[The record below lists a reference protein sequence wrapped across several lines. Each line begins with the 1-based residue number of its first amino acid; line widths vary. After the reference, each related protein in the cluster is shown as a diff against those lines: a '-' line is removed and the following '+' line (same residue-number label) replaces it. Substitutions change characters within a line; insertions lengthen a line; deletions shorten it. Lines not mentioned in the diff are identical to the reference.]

1 MKKIYLIIIF
11 ILVTNCSIEKV
22 SKHHG
27 IYHLENKHQKLILSK
42 TNKNDIISLLGPPS
56 TTGTFDNDLWIY
68 VEMEKSS
75 TSLFTL
81 GNKKIIKN
89 NVLILDKLNFD
100 NWTSIINSSRYVIT
114 PECGCTHIASLSKA
128 KLCVIYDSDNVPGM
142 IAEEYAPWK
151 KNYNKLFSN
160 NQNLEKELISFIN

>member
-89 NVLILDKLNFD
+89 NVLILEIDDKGLLAKKDFLNIDKMNDIKFTEGT
-100 NWTSIINSSRYVIT
+100 TSN
-114 PECGCTHIASLSKA
+114 
-128 KLCVIYDSDNVPGM
+128 IY
-142 IAEEYAPWK
+142 K
-151 KNYNKLFSN
+151 KNTFVYEFLSSMRQRLNDPLGKRKKLD
-160 NQNLEKELISFIN
+160 

>member
-56 TTGTFDNDLWIY
+56 TTGTFDNDSWIY
-68 VEMEKSS
+68 VEMEKSN

-89 NVLILDKLNFD
+89 NVLILEIDDKGLLAKKDFLNIDKMNDIKFTEGT
-100 NWTSIINSSRYVIT
+100 TSN
-114 PECGCTHIASLSKA
+114 
-128 KLCVIYDSDNVPGM
+128 IY
-142 IAEEYAPWK
+142 K
-151 KNYNKLFSN
+151 KNTFVYEFLSSMRQRLNDPLGKR
-160 NQNLEKELISFIN
+160 KKID

>member
-68 VEMEKSS
+68 VEMEKSN

-89 NVLILDKLNFD
+89 NVLILEIDDKGLLAKKDFLNIDKMNNIKFTEVT
-100 NWTSIINSSRYVIT
+100 TSN
-114 PECGCTHIASLSKA
+114 
-128 KLCVIYDSDNVPGM
+128 IY
-142 IAEEYAPWK
+142 K
-151 KNYNKLFSN
+151 KNTFVYEFLSSMRQRLNDPLGKR
-160 NQNLEKELISFIN
+160 KKID

>member
-68 VEMEKSS
+68 VEMEKSN

-89 NVLILDKLNFD
+89 NVLILEIDDKGLLAKKDFLNIDKMNDIKFTEVT
-100 NWTSIINSSRYVIT
+100 TSN
-114 PECGCTHIASLSKA
+114 
-128 KLCVIYDSDNVPGM
+128 IY
-142 IAEEYAPWK
+142 K
-151 KNYNKLFSN
+151 KNTFVYEFLSSMRQRLNDPLG
-160 NQNLEKELISFIN
+160 

>member
-1 MKKIYLIIIF
+1 MKKIYLILIY

-89 NVLILDKLNFD
+89 NVLILEIDDKGLLAKKDFLNIDKMNDIKFTEGT
-100 NWTSIINSSRYVIT
+100 TSN
-114 PECGCTHIASLSKA
+114 
-128 KLCVIYDSDNVPGM
+128 IY
-142 IAEEYAPWK
+142 K
-151 KNYNKLFSN
+151 KNTFVYEFLSSMRQRLNDPLGKR
-160 NQNLEKELISFIN
+160 KKID